1 MSREISN
8 NEDIIDSRD
17 VIKRIDELEE
27 ERQNLVDTLQ
37 EAQEDYDASENE
49 GAHGEDEETAL
60 KTAVQRLR
68 VWDDTNEEEL
78 ASLKALAEA
87 GEDSPDW
94 NYGETLIRES
104 YFRDYAEELAEEIGA
119 MPKDLKWPCN
129 HIDWDAA
136 CDELKQDYL
145 EVDFDGV
152 TYFIR
157 A

>member
-8 NEDIIDSRD
+8 SEDIIDSRD
-17 VIKRIDELEE
+17 VIKRIEELESELESEHE
-27 ERQNLVDTLQ
+27 EAVEKEETELDFEGWLKFI
-37 EAQEDYDASENE
+37 ADGADGYDA
-49 GAHGEDEETAL
+49 
-60 KTAVQRLR
+60 
-68 VWDDTNEEEL
+68 EEL
-78 ASLKALAEA
+78 ISLRKLAEE

-94 NYGETLIRES
+94 TYGETLIRES
-104 YFRDYAEELAEEIGA
+104 YFRTYAEELAEDIGA

-136 CDELKQDYL
+136 CDELKQDYM
-145 EVDFDGV
+145 EIDFDGV

>member
-1 MSREISN
+1 MSREIDNSQ
-8 NEDIIDSRD
+8 DIIDSRD
-17 VIKRIDELEE
+17 VIKRIEELESELQDSCE
-27 ERQNLVDTLQ
+27 EYNEENGTSYDL
-37 EAQEDYDASENE
+37 EAFLDLEDPDEMVGYDA
-49 GAHGEDEETAL
+49 
-60 KTAVQRLR
+60 
-68 VWDDTNEEEL
+68 EEL
-78 ASLKALAEA
+78 KSLRKLAEE
-87 GEDSPDW
+87 GEASPDW

-136 CDELKQDYL
+136 CDELKHDYL